1 MGQLRPDGC
10 KVRSHGA
17 ALAAESH
24 AALRQHEHLVEAGE
38 YQRGGLVDGAD
49 HRGFALL
56 RDVIEQRDDGG
67 GGGGVQ
73 AGGWFV
79 EDDHARALDE
89 RDGEGEAPALAAG
102 EPLEEEATGS
112 GVLARGEAGDGEKL
126 VHLSLEPVGVE
137 LGSEILKRKLEVLPR
152 VHGGPQVILAWHVD
166 GLLDEHASAH
176 LVTVQRDVSRGG
188 AGALAVGEGI
198 E

>member
-1 MGQLRPDGC
+1 
-10 KVRSHGA
+10 
-17 ALAAESH
+17 
-24 AALRQHEHLVEAGE
+24 VEAGE

-89 RDGEGEAPALAAG
+89 RDGE
-102 EPLEEEATGS
+102 
-112 GVLARGEAGDGEKL
+112 
-126 VHLSLEPVGVE
+126 
-137 LGSEILKRKLEVLPR
+137 
-152 VHGGPQVILAWHVD
+152 
-166 GLLDEHASAH
+166 
-176 LVTVQRDVSRGG
+176 
-188 AGALAVGEGI
+188 
-198 E
+198 